1 MRQAGTMDTRHAPD
15 DFAELDDSALLT
27 WRART
32 RTELERL
39 PPRSADREALSA
51 LYDASL
57 DEVVE
62 RARTAWAHKR

>member
-1 MRQAGTMDTRHAPD
+1 MDTSHAPG

-32 RTELERL
+32 RAELERL
-39 PPRSADREALSA
+39 APKSASREALSA

-62 RARTAWAHKR
+62 RARTAWAQNR

>member
-1 MRQAGTMDTRHAPD
+1 MDTRHAPGE
-15 DFAELDDSALLT
+15 FAELDDSALLS

-32 RTELERL
+32 RAELELL
-39 PPRSADREALSA
+39 PPRSADRDALSA

-62 RARTAWAHKR
+62 RARTAWAHNR